1 MPEAPKPSTQNYNQ
15 LLQKNK
21 AILQFIE
28 DVTTNAALVQRQVL
42 SQILSQNSNSEYL
55 TLYGRPS
62 SDTFKTSIPLVS
74 YDQIQPFVSRIAN
87 GDFSPIL
94 CSSPISEF
102 LTRSNLGRDM
112 ITLNSFLFQF
122 FCFLDYYD
130 NLMLWIF
137 PFAALALRVARES

>member
-1 MPEAPKPSTQNYNQ
+1 MPEAPKPSTPNYNQ
-15 LLQKNK
+15 LVQKNK

-62 SDTFKTSIPLVS
+62 PDTFKTSIPLVS

-112 ITLNSFLFQF
+112 MTLISFLFHF
-122 FCFLDYYD
+122 FG
-130 NLMLWIF
+130 LWIINYDLMF
-137 PFAALALRVARES
+137 WIFGFAALAPRVARES